1 MNLRK
6 LLRVENIDLMLGR
19 PMKEASHKKML
30 NLLIVSII
38 WLTVEKTRARKK
50 KKDSSVARELRLIAE
65 ILHKE
70 ALRRMKTKTT

>member
-1 MNLRK
+1 MNLTK
-6 LLRVENIDLMLGR
+6 LLRVENIDLMLGQ

-30 NLLIVSII
+30 NLLIVSIV
-38 WLTVEKTRARKK
+38 WLTVEKVRVGKN
-50 KKDSSVARELRLIAE
+50 SSVARELKLIAE